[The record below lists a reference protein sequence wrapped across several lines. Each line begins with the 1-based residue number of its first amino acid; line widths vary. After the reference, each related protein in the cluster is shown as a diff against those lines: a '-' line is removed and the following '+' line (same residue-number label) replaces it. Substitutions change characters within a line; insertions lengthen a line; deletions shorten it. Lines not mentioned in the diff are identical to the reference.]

1 MLVRFGRSFS
11 EKTAGILAVF
21 RGFFPE
27 KSAEDD
33 WQMASNCQSYLLTD
47 PNWAL
52 TEKWL
57 LNVPLNV
64 FRIQE
69 LELINSDLPGP
80 LE

>member
-47 PNWAL
+47 PYGLSQNKMNIF
-52 TEKWL
+52 T
-57 LNVPLNV
+57 P
-64 FRIQE
+64 QYG
-69 LELINSDLPGP
+69 DLQTDPA
-80 LE
+80 